1 MPFEKKKELRSPEI
15 LKRIFELRN
24 QGSGFN
30 NISKAISDEFEVS
43 LTHPTAK
50 NLYYEYAAKQK
61 IKAETPGEQSNEWDN
76 MLKVKFER
84 IEKITNSLLDAVEA
98 IKKKLS
104 VEMYLKYAPTIIAI
118 LRESLSQLAFIRNEQ
133 QQIIIKQQNLVY
145 SPLQIMSQ
153 INQIDESKK
162 KNKEIMIIPNV
173 PYTDKDDDDYKDE
186 ELEEDEDEEEE
197 C

>member
-1 MPFEKKKELRSPEI
+1 
-15 LKRIFELRN
+15 
-24 QGSGFN
+24 
-30 NISKAISDEFEVS
+30 
-43 LTHPTAK
+43 
-50 NLYYEYAAKQK
+50 
-61 IKAETPGEQSNEWDN
+61 

-162 KNKEIMIIPNV
+162 KKKNKEIMIIPNV
-173 PYTDKDDDDYKDE
+173 PYTDKDDNDYKDE
-186 ELEEDEDEEEE
+186 ELEDEDEDLEEESST
-197 C
+197 

>member
-30 NISKAISDEFEVS
+30 NISKAITDEFEVS

-61 IKAETPGEQSNEWDN
+61 IKAETPGEQSSEWDN

-162 KNKEIMIIPNV
+162 KNKEIMIVPNT
-173 PYTDKDDDDYKDE
+173 PITDDCKDE
-186 ELEEDEDEEEE
+186 EDDEEESST
-197 C
+197 

>member
-1 MPFEKKKELRSPEI
+1 MPFEKKTELRSPEI

-30 NISKAISDEFEVS
+30 NIAKAISDEFEVS

-61 IKAETPGEQSNEWDN
+61 IKTETPGENPTSEWDN
-76 MLKVKFER
+76 LLKVKFER

-118 LRESLSQLAFIRNEQ
+118 LKESLSQLSFIRNEQ
-133 QQIIIKQQNLVY
+133 QQIIVKQQNLVY
-145 SPLQIMSQ
+145 SPLQIMNQ
-153 INQIDESKK
+153 INQIDDSKN
-162 KNKEIMIIPNV
+162 KNKELVIIPNI
-173 PYTDKDDDDYKDE
+173 PITDE
-186 ELEEDEDEEEE
+186 ELELEDELDGEEDGE
-197 C
+197 